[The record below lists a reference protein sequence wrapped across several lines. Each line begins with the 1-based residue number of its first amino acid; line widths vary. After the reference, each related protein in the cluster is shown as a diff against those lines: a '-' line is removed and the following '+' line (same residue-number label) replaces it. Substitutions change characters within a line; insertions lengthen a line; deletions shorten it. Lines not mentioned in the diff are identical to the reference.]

1 MPIDVNE
8 NYLYYKEQKSQQ
20 RLREQA
26 YDNDFDDDDNTD
38 NLTELFREYID

>member
-1 MPIDVNE
+1 MPNDVNE

-26 YDNDFDDDDNTD
+26 YDNDFDDDDVTD
-38 NLTELFREYID
+38 LTELFKEYID